1 MVLLHFNGVFIRKA
15 SILGYVTPMY
25 RNHHVERHEFLP
37 RKTASI
43 SRTKQN
49 KIKSRPT
56 RGRNAPAW
64 VWTSYLGKSDA
75 AGRWILPKNGE
86 AKSSKLACGWLAT
99 MAKYLEFRILQGV
112 DFGPSVS
119 QVNTWL
125 GSTSVKMEGLI
136 CTWHAYRA
144 IVDLH
149 QASCVTWESPK
160 VASRKRTTKRIKKVG
175 LLLLWRHALIA
186 RLKSTQRPRFMFPT
200 KKHINHISHQ
210 S

>member
-37 RKTASI
+37 RENCEHFQDK
-43 SRTKQN
+43 TKQDQVTTDAREERSSMGLN
-49 KIKSRPT
+49 ILP
-56 RGRNAPAW
+56 W
-64 VWTSYLGKSDA
+64 KSDA

-125 GSTSVKMEGLI
+125 GSTSL
-136 CTWHAYRA
+136 
-144 IVDLH
+144 
-149 QASCVTWESPK
+149 
-160 VASRKRTTKRIKKVG
+160 SRWKDSYAHGTHTEQ
-175 LLLLWRHALIA
+175 L
-186 RLKSTQRPRFMFPT
+186 
-200 KKHINHISHQ
+200 
-210 S
+210 